1 MFGSLGCPELIIIV
15 AIALPIPA
23 AIFALGFFIG
33 RRSARRD
40 TNVTPTDAASGPPH
54 V

>member
-1 MFGSLGCPELIIIV
+1 MIGSLGCPELIIIGAV
-15 AIALPIPA
+15 GLTLPA

-40 TNVTPTDAASGPPH
+40 TNVTPADVTPGPPH

>member
-1 MFGSLGCPELIIIV
+1 MIGSLGCPELIIIG
-15 AIALPIPA
+15 AIGLVFPA
-23 AIFALGFFIG
+23 GIFALGFFIG

-40 TNVTPTDAASGPPH
+40 TNVTPTDATSGPPH